1 MNEFLF
7 FFFFFFCVCCFFIFY
22 FFFWFPEGGSQGL
35 ENIFFLIAPTFFI
48 TCPLMNAIFWSPPLL
63 FLSIRFPL
71 QLPLIA
77 FPLHPPPLH
86 LLRHFSDP
94 FCFPSNAYLWILHL
108 LWMRN
113 YCQFW
118 SHESFWIFWLSL
130 TSKCFLHPLLQWL
143 IVWILSK
150 TGLQEDPRRQFS
162 GIPKPWDLHIYN
174 K

>member
-1 MNEFLF
+1 
-7 FFFFFFCVCCFFIFY
+7 
-22 FFFWFPEGGSQGL
+22 
-35 ENIFFLIAPTFFI
+35 
-48 TCPLMNAIFWSPPLL
+48 MNAIFWSPPLL

-130 TSKCFLHPLLQWL
+130 TSECFLLPLLQWL
-143 IVWILSK
+143 TVWILSRQDYGK
-150 TGLQEDPRRQFS
+150 TPDDDFLGSQNNGFCIFTTNKCFFQELRVTECKISMQNLIVITRTGHWNPSTMSRSLNLSAGRPVFS
-162 GIPKPWDLHIYN
+162 
-174 K
+174 